1 MSEHLH
7 VEAYNCTSLFSSAYS
22 HVVQL
27 IPPQQHPK
35 TPSSISYLLDISWM
49 SHLTLFVLISSV
61 KLDQM
66 TAIFRDQDPE
76 TALEAN
82 IDENMKGSYPM
93 DEVYNVSVIARLS
106 IHFTFY
112 VHIEAKR
119 SDK

>member
-1 MSEHLH
+1 M
-7 VEAYNCTSLFSSAYS
+7 
-22 HVVQL
+22 
-27 IPPQQHPK
+27 
-35 TPSSISYLLDISWM
+35 SWM

-93 DEVYNVSVIARLS
+93 DEVYKVSVIARLS

>member
-7 VEAYNCTSLFSSAYS
+7 VEGRISLSFSAYF

-27 IPPQQHPK
+27 IPPQQ
-35 TPSSISYLLDISWM
+35 TLSSISSLLDISWK

-93 DEVYNVSVIARLS
+93 DEVYKVSVIARLS
-106 IHFTFY
+106 IHFSFY

-119 SDK
+119 SGK